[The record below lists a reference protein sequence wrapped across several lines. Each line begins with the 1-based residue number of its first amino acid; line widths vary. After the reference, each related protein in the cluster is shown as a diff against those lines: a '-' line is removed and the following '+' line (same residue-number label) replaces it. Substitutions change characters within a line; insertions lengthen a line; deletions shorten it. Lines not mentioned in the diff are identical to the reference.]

1 VPPHPRDADERGA
14 SQRILAAAARRIATH
29 GAAAL
34 ALNDVAADAGVSKAL
49 IHYHFK
55 DKDTLLARVVDFVVA
70 GMIARERSALAPY
83 ATQRSPLAVDALWRW
98 LEEELGR
105 GSIRTLLELDAY
117 PGAGVRNAARRAALR
132 RREAATETIDELFSI
147 LELRSR
153 VATPLLA
160 NVAVAFIDG
169 LALDVDRAAPAP
181 QDMPDAELAAVHDVR
196 APRVSFDVFWL
207 AMLSLAE

>member
-1 VPPHPRDADERGA
+1 MAPPSLESDERGA

-29 GAAAL
+29 GATAL
-34 ALNDVAADAGVSKAL
+34 ALIDVAADAGVSKAL

-55 DKDTLLARVVDFVVA
+55 DKDTLLVRVVDFVVA
-70 GMIARERSALAPY
+70 GMIARERAALAPY

-98 LEEELGR
+98 LEEELRR

-117 PGAGVRNAARRAALR
+117 PSADVRGAARRAASR
-132 RREAATETIDELFSI
+132 RREAATETIDRLFSI

-160 NVAVAFIDG
+160 NVAVAFVDG
-169 LALDVDRAAPAP
+169 LALDVERAAPLSEGAG
-181 QDMPDAELAAVHDVR
+181 DAEVPDGEGAR
-196 APRVSFDVFWL
+196 EPRVSFDVFWL